1 MCYRETFAGIDVDT
15 PKVKTVG
22 AKFNKES
29 EFGLIWL
36 QLSLHCCPPTRV
48 NETFNIYIYIYI
60 HIYIPHLLSDFVTF
74 SLMWVT

>member
-1 MCYRETFAGIDVDT
+1 MFYRETFAGIDVDT
-15 PKVKTVG
+15 PKVKTAG

-36 QLSLHCCPPTRV
+36 QLSLHWCPPTSGV

-74 SLMWVT
+74 SLM